1 MSGTSSLLAIGAP
14 LVGAAVALGLYAWRI
29 APHRVEL
36 VRLAMPLAGLPRE
49 LAGRTLLHLS
59 DLHVGPQVDSS
70 FLERALAGAAQL
82 EPDFVAISG
91 DFVTYRGPREL
102 GELARVLHAMP
113 RGRLGTVASLGNHD
127 YGYRGLE
134 LDVADEVSR
143 IVCDAGATVLRNEVR
158 TIGGIQF
165 AGLADLWSPEFGPH
179 GQPELRIPL
188 LSEPLRSESP
198 RPSEPRVQSAVAA
211 LGAIRRDLPTIVLS
225 HNPDAQDLPI
235 WDGVRG
241 WVLAGHTHGG
251 QVKPPLLPPPLLP
264 VRNRRYASGRFM
276 LGERTM
282 YVSRGLG
289 HGERVRFNVRPE
301 ITLFTLE
308 REDEMPLAG
317 TDSAARDWS
326 PTSAREA
333 T

>member
-1 MSGTSSLLAIGAP
+1 VL
-14 LVGAAVALGLYAWRI
+14 
-29 APHRVEL
+29 
-36 VRLAMPLAGLPRE
+36 
-49 LAGRTLLHLS
+49 
-59 DLHVGPQVDSS
+59 
-70 FLERALAGAAQL
+70 RAL
-82 EPDFVAISG
+82 
-91 DFVTYRGPREL
+91 
-102 GELARVLHAMP
+102 P

-165 AGLADLWSPEFGPH
+165 VGLADVWSPEFGPH

-188 LSEPLRSESP
+188 LSEPLRAEPP

-211 LGAIRRDLPTIVLS
+211 LGAIRRELPTIVLS

-235 WDGVRG
+235 WDGMRG

-264 VRNRRYASGRFM
+264 VRNRRYASGRFA

-289 HGERVRFNVRPE
+289 HSERVRFNVRPE
-301 ITLFTLE
+301 ITLFTLQAA
-308 REDEMPLAG
+308 DETPPAVR
-317 TDSAARDWS
+317 DDAAPGAS
-326 PTSAREA
+326 PTPARRA

>member
-1 MSGTSSLLAIGAP
+1 MAGTSSLIAFGAP
-14 LVGAAVALGLYAWRI
+14 LVGAAVALGLYAWRS

-36 VRLAMPLAGLPRE
+36 VRMPMPLAGLPPE

-59 DLHVGPQVDSS
+59 DLHVGPHVDSS
-70 FLERALAGAAQL
+70 YLERAFAEAVRL
-82 EPDFVAISG
+82 EPDFVVVTG

-102 GELARVLHAMP
+102 AELARVLRAMP
-113 RGRLGTVASLGNHD
+113 RGRLGTVAVLGNHD

-143 IVCDAGATVLRNEVR
+143 VVCEAGATVLRNEIR

-188 LSEPLRSESP
+188 LSERERKTPP
-198 RPSEPRVQSAVAA
+198 RPREARVQSAVAA
-211 LGAIRRDLPTIVLS
+211 LGAIRRELPTIVLS

-235 WDGVRG
+235 WEGVRG

-264 VRNRRYASGRFM
+264 VRNRRYVAGRFT

-289 HGERVRFNVRPE
+289 HSERVRLNVRPE
-301 ITLFTLE
+301 LTLFTLE
-308 REDEMPLAG
+308 TAESI
-317 TDSAARDWS
+317 T
-326 PTSAREA
+326 
-333 T
+333 